1 MILILRLLTLE
12 LLSTITNI
20 IIVVNSAVASNA
32 TELALGH
39 PLPCHTFVHH
49 WLHHLLA
56 IRVLI

>member
-12 LLSTITNI
+12 LLSAITNI

-56 IRVLI
+56 I